1 MSTAIAEYSE
11 FEAKMAEFKKSY
23 DNVVYDL
30 SDPVQEKK
38 AKSDRRTIGTVISA
52 LDKKHDEIKAPLKAQ
67 VDLIDGERKR
77 IKDELLGVQDKI
89 KSQIKAHDE
98 AIWKHS
104 VMLQGKV
111 DEIVNLGVFGEF
123 ETPTADQILERIA
136 QIEEIDVDA
145 SYETRKADATLAKV
159 DTLKSLNALY
169 EKQKQYEEQQA
180 ELERLRK
187 EKEERDRLA
196 REEQIRKE
204 AAEKAKREAEEA
216 AERAALEAEQ
226 KAEKARQEAAEAARR
241 EQEAIQAEA
250 DRKIAEAKA
259 KAEREAQEER
269 DRLASAAAEEKRMAE
284 IKAKAKREREAA
296 EAKKKENQAHRA
308 KIHKAAKASFVK
320 EGFSEAD
327 ATKIVELVRDGK
339 IAHVVIE
346 Y

>member
-1 MSTAIAEYSE
+1 MSTAIVEYSE

-38 AKSDRRTIGTVISA
+38 AKSDKRTIGTVISA
-52 LDKKHDEIKAPLKAQ
+52 LDKKHDELKAPLKAQ

-77 IKDELLGVQDKI
+77 IKDELLGVQGKI
-89 KSQIKAHDE
+89 KDQIKAHDE

-123 ETPTADQILERIA
+123 ETPTADQILERMA
-136 QIEEIDVDA
+136 QIEEIDVDD

-159 DTLKSLNALY
+159 DTLKSLNALH

-180 ELERLRK
+180 ELERLRQ
-187 EKEERDRLA
+187 EKEERDRLE

-204 AAEKAKREAEEA
+204 AAQKAKREAEEA
-216 AERAALEAEQ
+216 AERAKQQA
-226 KAEKARQEAAEAARR
+226 
-241 EQEAIQAEA
+241 EQEAENIRRAAELKAKQEKEAAKAEA
-250 DRKIAEAKA
+250 DRKVREAEERGRKAVEEERAKVAAEAKA
-259 KAEREAQEER
+259 KQE
-269 DRLASAAAEEKRMAE
+269 K
-284 IKAKAKREREAA
+284 EAA
-296 EAKKKENQAHRA
+296 EAKKKEKQAHRA